1 MDGLV
6 RRAVRWAV
14 VKLSRKRMCGLWS
27 VNIVLGRGGRSA
39 FLEVEEGVMMLKV
52 RERDWVR
59 SMRDWRVWTLSCRRG
74 S

>member
-1 MDGLV
+1 
-6 RRAVRWAV
+6 
-14 VKLSRKRMCGLWS
+14 MCGLWS
-27 VNIVLGRGGRSA
+27 VKLVLDRGGRST

-52 RERDWVR
+52 RERDWAR